1 MSNSNE
7 VKMFLEGCDWESLG
21 LAPKKVVAESVED
34 HYEEVNESDGLEAGF
49 YDVDGELFFVNEDQ
63 EIFDVFSDEHEQI
76 FVFHEEYGLHQVFEG
91 EESLMFEEVDTDG
104 FEILEEAEDMSD
116 DEDDEEDME
125 EGKMPPQFMMK
136 KKKGKKGC

>member
-34 HYEEVNESDGLEAGF
+34 HYEEIYESDELEAGF

-91 EESLMFEEVDTDG
+91 EESLMFEEVDTNG
-104 FEILEEAEDMSD
+104 FEVLEEAEDMSD
-116 DEDDEEDME
+116 DDEDDEDME
-125 EGKMPPQFMMK
+125 EGKMPPQFMTK
-136 KKKGKKGC
+136 KKKGKKGY